1 MNKSYY
7 NLYNN
12 FIELSRNKVLYSHFK
27 QQDVFSDRLI
37 FFLIHFAF
45 FLKIYKNQENTKKL
59 QEIYDFFF
67 RQLELNIREV
77 GYGDQ
82 SINKKMKDYINLFHN
97 IISEIHFWN
106 DLTKLEKQ
114 NKFSSFVQNSSK
126 IDHIIDYFEEFNEK
140 LSKKNLIS
148 FLNSVSNK

>member
-45 FLKIYKNQENTKKL
+45 FLKTYKNEENTKIL

-106 DLTKLEKQ
+106 DLNKLEKQ
-114 NKFSSFVQNSSK
+114 NKFSSFIQNSSK
-126 IDHIIDYFEEFNEK
+126 IDHIIDYFEDFNEN
-140 LSKKNLIS
+140 LLKKNLIS

>member
-1 MNKSYY
+1 
-7 NLYNN
+7 
-12 FIELSRNKVLYSHFK
+12 
-27 QQDVFSDRLI
+27 
-37 FFLIHFAF
+37 
-45 FLKIYKNQENTKKL
+45 
-59 QEIYDFFF
+59 
-67 RQLELNIREV
+67 
-77 GYGDQ
+77 
-82 SINKKMKDYINLFHN
+82 MKDYINLFHN

>member
-1 MNKSYY
+1 MNTNYL

-12 FIELSRNKVLYSHFK
+12 LIKLTTNKNLYKGFK
-27 QQDVFSDRLI
+27 RQDEFSDRLV

-45 FLKIYKNQENTKKL
+45 FLKTFKNKNNSKLL
-59 QEIYDFFF
+59 QEIYDFNF
-67 RQLELNIREV
+67 RQLELSIREI

-106 DLTKLEKQ
+106 DLNKLEKQ
-114 NKFSSFVQNSSK
+114 NKFSSFIQNSSK
-126 IDHIIDYFEEFNEK
+126 IDHIIDYFEEFNEN

>member
-12 FIELSRNKVLYSHFK
+12 FIELSRNKILYSHFK

-45 FLKIYKNQENTKKL
+45 FLKTYKNDENTKIL

-106 DLTKLEKQ
+106 DLNKLEKQ
-114 NKFSSFVQNSSK
+114 NKFSSFIQNSSK
-126 IDHIIDYFEEFNEK
+126 IDHIIDYFEEFNEN